1 MDSVLDLLLTIQHL
15 NDEIENT
22 EAQLKKIPK
31 ETAKLEM
38 QIEARES
45 DLKTAEA
52 RIVELKK
59 DYKLKELEIAD
70 NEAKSAKLNTQTF
83 AVKTNEE
90 YRAILSEVDFIRKK
104 NREIE
109 DEMIIMM
116 EEEEKLKASI
126 DRVRA
131 EAKEFTQTTQE
142 RIAMLRRDDETLTE
156 KLKLARAELDR
167 NLGLLPQDIKALYGR
182 ISNVRGKAVC
192 PIIDNTCTGC
202 FASIP
207 HQMLN
212 EVKQRN
218 KIVLCETCGR
228 ILVYTPS
235 RT

>member
-1 MDSVLDLLLTIQHL
+1 MDSVLDLLLAIQRL

-22 EAQLKKIPK
+22 EAQLEKIPQ
-31 ETAKLEM
+31 EAAKLEK

-59 DYKLKELEIAD
+59 NYKLKELEIAG
-70 NEAKSAKLNTQTF
+70 NEAKSGQLNTQTF

-90 YRAILSEVDFIRKK
+90 YRAILSEIDFIKRK

-109 DEMIIMM
+109 DEMIVMM
-116 EEEEKLKASI
+116 EEEEKLKTSI
-126 DRVRA
+126 DRIRA
-131 EAKEFTQTTQE
+131 EAKEFTQTTQQ
-142 RIAMLRRDDETLTE
+142 RIAALRRDGEALAE
-156 KLKLARAELDR
+156 KLRLAKAELDR
-167 NLGLLPQDIKALYGR
+167 NLGLLPADVKALYGR
-182 ISNVRGKAVC
+182 INDVRGKAVC
-192 PIIDNTCTGC
+192 PIVDNTCTGC

-218 KIVLCETCGR
+218 KIVLCDNCGR